1 MPKFLPAF
9 GAAAFLLIGAC
20 HGVTDASGGLPVNT
34 DFSRG
39 WPEASP
45 DAQGIDQAKLDIA
58 FNVASGRPFLKSLL
72 IVRNGYL
79 VTEKYFGTTDDTTV
93 TNIYAVTTSILSA
106 LVGIAIA
113 NGDIESVDQPISDFL
128 VPEVVPSLDAAHR
141 GITIRHLLT
150 MTSGL
155 QWAEGTKAENDG
167 FAASPYSTLWE
178 YTLSKP
184 VAETP
189 GNRINYNSGAASL
202 LSVVLTHATGV
213 NTFAFAREA
222 LLTPLGIDSVGWV
235 KDGDYWYGGS
245 ARRMRARDMAK
256 LGALFVNG
264 GRSAGRQLVP
274 VDWILRS
281 ITPIVANGVPYV
293 YGAVGSMNYGFM
305 WWIDRAPDREAFFAW
320 GYGGQFVYCVPALK
334 LVIVTTTDASTL
346 TNDTRAAVE
355 KDLLT
360 LIIDRIIP
368 AVRPQ

>member
-1 MPKFLPAF
+1 MRLLSAAC
-9 GAAAFLLIGAC
+9 AAAFLLVGAC
-20 HGVTDASGGLPVNT
+20 SSVTDSSGGLPVNT
-34 DFSRG
+34 DFSRE

-45 DAQGIDQAKLDIA
+45 DEQGIDQAKLDIA
-58 FNVASGRPFLKSLL
+58 FNVASGRPFLRSLL

-79 VTEKYFGTTDDTTV
+79 VTEKYFGTSDDTTV

-106 LVGIAIA
+106 LVGIAVA
-113 NGDIESVDQPISDFL
+113 DGDIQSVDQPISDFL
-128 VPEVVPSLDAAHR
+128 VPAAIPSLDAAHR
-141 GITIRHLLT
+141 AITIRHLLT

-155 QWAEGTKAENDG
+155 QWAEGSKAESDG

-184 VAETP
+184 FAETP

-202 LSVVLTHATGV
+202 LSVVLTHATGKS
-213 NTFAFAREA
+213 TFDFARQA

-235 KDGDYWYGGS
+235 KDGSTYWYGGS
-245 ARRMRARDMAK
+245 AMRMRPRDMAK

-264 GRSAGRQLVP
+264 GRSAGHQLVP
-274 VDWILRS
+274 ADWIARS
-281 ITPIVANGVPYV
+281 LTPIVANGIPYV
-293 YGAVGSMNYGFM
+293 YGAVQSMNYGFM

-346 TNDTRAAVE
+346 SNDTRTAVE

-368 AVRPQ
+368 AVH